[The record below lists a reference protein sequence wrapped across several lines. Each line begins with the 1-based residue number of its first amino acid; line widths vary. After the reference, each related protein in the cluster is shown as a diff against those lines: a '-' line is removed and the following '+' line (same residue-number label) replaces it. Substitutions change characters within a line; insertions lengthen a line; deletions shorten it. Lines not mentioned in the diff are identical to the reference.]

1 MNDTFPATWGSIF
14 NLSNGAIEVGQDV
27 FTLVPDAL
35 MTGATLAIGKKAY
48 TQQQYPISEIT
59 GYSKVFMAWM
69 AIHFA
74 NGTKLKVSLSPGV
87 KRRFIAAPASSPPAE
102 WPCRRSN
109 APFESNRTLKL
120 NYGIIPGRRSPTQ
133 PGIFYV

>member
-1 MNDTFPATWGSIF
+1 MNNTFPATWGSIF

-48 TQQQYPISEIT
+48 TAQQYPISEIT

-74 NGTKLKVSLSPGV
+74 NGTKLKVSLAPGV
-87 KRRFIAAPASSPPAE
+87 KRRFIAALEEQRSCLFAARGMAVPPLQ
-102 WPCRRSN
+102 C
-109 APFESNRTLKL
+109 T
-120 NYGIIPGRRSPTQ
+120 I
-133 PGIFYV
+133 